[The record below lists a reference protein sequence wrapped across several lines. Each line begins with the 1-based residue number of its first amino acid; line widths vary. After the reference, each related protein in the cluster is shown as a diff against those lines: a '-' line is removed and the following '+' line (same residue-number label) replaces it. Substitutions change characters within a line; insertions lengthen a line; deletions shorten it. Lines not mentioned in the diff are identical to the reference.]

1 MNMTFGKY
9 SGKPVAWVLLQDSS
23 YFSWM
28 RAQGM
33 DKRRE
38 YIFALDLVKRLDKMP
53 FVNARCHGS
62 KGCSNEVSQLT
73 LYKGQFNGAYWF
85 CEECD
90 PYNMGA
96 VSGALSSVRT
106 VASILQHSQAS
117 DILKAMFKAKGGP
130 ERKTEAA
137 LKKFFNY

>member
-9 SGKPVAWVLLQDSS
+9 KDKPVAWVLINDPS

-28 RAQGM
+28 RSKGM
-33 DKRRE
+33 DNWRE
-38 YIFALDLVKRLDKMP
+38 YIFALDLVRRLDELP
-53 FVNARCHGS
+53 FVNTRCHGS
-62 KGCSNEVSQLT
+62 KGCSNEVSRLT

-106 VASILQHSQAS
+106 AASILQHSQAS

-137 LKKFFNY
+137 LKKFFKY